1 MRYLVIPT
9 LLFAVLVQCGSTPA
23 QPQPTP
29 GKLWNNDDEKVRF
42 MLKMT
47 HHLVA
52 PIKDQCIERILGRL
66 KKGNTKQSLEDLKF
80 QQLGFSPLLAQAG
93 KAVPK
98 RAADDPAVEA
108 DSAEADSCS
117 DSLRSCG
124 TCHLPRVNNCNY
136 RLTIKDKGEFTG
148 KVVADGEKLKF
159 QPTGAPAASEIAP
172 NEIVKTE
179 WIDGGDDIV
188 TWWNFKKLGAR
199 ARVVKKMMAL
209 AAKNNVGCTNC
220 HLQHGNFRLND
231 NGKLFD
237 TTGEVNRLI
246 SIERFMKE

>member
-1 MRYLVIPT
+1 MRYLLIPT
-9 LLFAVLVQCGSTPA
+9 LLFAALVQCGSTPA

-52 PIKDQCIERILGRL
+52 PIKDECIENVLNRL
-66 KKGNTKQSLEDLKF
+66 NHKNEPAKQSLLD
-80 QQLGFSPLLAQAG
+80 SDVHAVAG
-93 KAVPK
+93 AMLIAAPK
-98 RAADDPAVEA
+98 KPAAPAKGA
-108 DSAEADSCS
+108 DARVDACQ

-220 HLQHGNFRLND
+220 HLQHGNFKLND

>member
-1 MRYLVIPT
+1 MRYLMIPT
-9 LLFAVLVQCGSTPA
+9 LLLAMLTQCGSAPA

-52 PIKDQCIERILGRL
+52 PIKDQCIDQVLGRL
-66 KKGNTKQSLEDLKF
+66 KKGGGKQSFNDIRF
-80 QQLGFSPLLAQAG
+80 QQVGYSPLMAQQATSPG
-93 KAVPK
+93 KT
-98 RAADDPAVEA
+98 
-108 DSAEADSCS
+108 AEAAEDSCGS
-117 DSLRSCG
+117 ALTSCG
-124 TCHLPRVNNCNY
+124 TCHLPRVNNCTY
-136 RLTIKDKGEFTG
+136 RITIKDKGEFTG

-172 NEIVKTE
+172 NEIIKTE
-179 WIDGGDDIV
+179 WLNGGDDSV

-220 HLQHGNFRLND
+220 HLQHGNFKLND

-246 SIERFMKE
+246 SIERFMKD

>member
-9 LLFAVLVQCGSTPA
+9 LLFAALVQCGSTPA

-52 PIKDQCIERILGRL
+52 PIKDECIEQVLGRL
-66 KKGNTKQSLEDLKF
+66 KHVGNKQSFDDVKF
-80 QQLGFSPLLAQAG
+80 QHIGFSPVLAQGRKVPA
-93 KAVPK
+93 KPATAAPAVAAPA
-98 RAADDPAVEA
+98 AADM
-108 DSAEADSCS
+108 CG

>member
-1 MRYLVIPT
+1 MRYLLIPT
-9 LLFAVLVQCGSTPA
+9 LLFAVLVQCGSTPV

-52 PIKDQCIERILGRL
+52 PIKDECIENVLNRL
-66 KKGNTKQSLEDLKF
+66 KGKETPINQSFNDSEF
-80 QQLGFSPLLAQAG
+80 SQLGVAMLIAKPA
-93 KAVPK
+93 PK
-98 RAADDPAVEA
+98 KPAAKAADM
-108 DSAEADSCS
+108 CG

>member
-1 MRYLVIPT
+1 MRYLLIPT

-52 PIKDQCIERILGRL
+52 PIKDECIDQVLNRL
-66 KKGNTKQSLEDLKF
+66 HGKSEPAKQSLIDTEI
-80 QQLGFSPLLAQAG
+80 QPLAG
-93 KAVPK
+93 AMLIAAPKKPAAPAKAVAA
-98 RAADDPAVEA
+98 RADI
-108 DSAEADSCS
+108 CQ
-117 DSLRSCG
+117 DSLTSCG

-136 RLTIKDKGEFTG
+136 RITIKDKGEFTG

-172 NEIVKTE
+172 NEIIKTE

-220 HLQHGNFRLND
+220 HLQHGNFKLND